1 VSTPISWLA
10 ADWPA
15 PPSVVAGTT
24 LRSGGVSTGSCGSL
38 NLGSHVGDDADAVAE
53 NRRRLQVALDLPA
66 DPHWLEQVHGTHV
79 VDAGVAGSRPAA
91 DAAVAR
97 RPGVVCAVLTADCLP
112 VLFAARDGSRVAA
125 AHAGWRGLAGGVLE
139 ATMDALGGSPGDL
152 VAWLGPAISQ
162 PAFEVGPEVRARFLA
177 VDPATARCF
186 RPGERDR
193 WLADLYELARMRLAA
208 RGLHS
213 VHGGGR
219 CTFRETNAFFSYRRD
234 GACGRMATL
243 IYMSDSR

>member
-112 VLFAARDGSRVAA
+112 VLFAARDGSRVA
-125 AHAGWRGLAGGVLE
+125 
-139 ATMDALGGSPGDL
+139 GDL